1 MNTGIT
7 FILDDG
13 TRIHTYRNLNL
24 KQLADLQISPAVPKR
39 HLITDVPGIDGCI
52 DVTKFFGG
60 VKFENRTITAVFE
73 GQDQNYDEWRALCRK
88 VENALHGKYAK
99 IILDID
105 QNYYWDG
112 FVTVTPVKEAIA
124 YSEMTITCDVKP
136 KQHEVSTLS

>member
-105 QNYYWDG
+105 PNYYWDG
-112 FVTVTPVKEAIA
+112 FVTVTSVKEAIA

-136 KQHEVSTLS
+136 KQYEVSALS